1 MPSKDSKVRNR
12 NVGTRS
18 LSPVRKTGYRRRPE
32 KKENEGGA
40 SVVVRE
46 RENRLHGEGWQG
58 TDNFSM
64 AEKQSMDLDFRADAA
79 WLLSVQRK
87 VYQWSKAN
95 PKEPYRELWNW
106 VTDLR
111 NLKVAWHRV
120 SGNKGKRTPGIDGK
134 TVGSIAR
141 TMGIGTFL
149 VNLQKELKEGIYL
162 PSPCRRKMIPKP
174 GKPGKFRPLG
184 IPTVKDRIVQS
195 AIKQVLEPL
204 LEARFEHISYGF
216 RPGRGCHG
224 ALEHIRMTMR
234 PIKTNKE
241 NGMRDQMPY
250 QWVIEGDI
258 QGCFDNIDHH
268 LLMQRVRKHSADR
281 KVNQLLVKFL
291 KAGILSEEQF
301 LRTDA
306 GTPQGGICSP
316 LLANI
321 ALEVIEERYERWV
334 NQKTKA
340 QERRKCDGVKAAMRS
355 RSIDRQA
362 GRTVFFP
369 IRYADDFV
377 TLVSGTKEDAQMER
391 DALEAMLKE
400 KMGLTLSP
408 EKTKITSLTEGFQF
422 LGHRVRM
429 RWDGRYGWTPRI
441 EIPKEKVLDLKYKVK
456 QLTNRSTVTW
466 SLDKLLQKLN
476 PILRGWGNF
485 YHYCTGSKNILSN
498 IDWYTRDRI
507 WRWLRKKYPKA
518 SAQMILR
525 FRRSSR
531 KRPEWK
537 VWSSKRTEQ
546 YQMGWL
552 KVMRYRRGWMKP
564 ADFTMIPGEPDA

>member
-1 MPSKDSKVRNR
+1 MPSKDSKVINR
-12 NVGTRS
+12 NVGTWIP
-18 LSPVRKTGYRRRPE
+18 SPDTNTGYRQRPG
-32 KKENEGGA
+32 KKENKDGV
-40 SVVVRE
+40 SVVVRG
-46 RENRLHGEGWQG
+46 RESRSHGEGWQG
-58 TDNFSM
+58 IDNFSM
-64 AEKQSMDLDFRADAA
+64 TEKQSMDLDYEADTA
-79 WLLSVQRK
+79 WVLSVQRK

-95 PKEPYRELWNW
+95 PREPYRELWNW

-111 NLKVAWHRV
+111 NLRVAWRRV
-120 SGNKGKRTPGIDGK
+120 SSNKGKRTPGIDGK
-134 TVGSIAR
+134 TVGSIER
-141 TMGIGTFL
+141 SIGIKTFL
-149 VNLQKELKEGIYL
+149 VDLQRKLKGGMYQ
-162 PSPCRRKMIPKP
+162 PSPCRRKLIPKP

-184 IPTVKDRIVQS
+184 IPTVQDRVVQS

-224 ALEHIRMTMR
+224 ALEHIRMSIR
-234 PIKTNKE
+234 PRKKNKGD
-241 NGMRDQMPY
+241 GMRDQMPY

-268 LLMQRVRKHSADR
+268 LLMERVRRHSADQKLNR
-281 KVNQLLVKFL
+281 LLVTFL

-334 NQKTKA
+334 NHKTKA
-340 QERRKCDGVKAAMRS
+340 QERRKCDGVTAAMWS
-355 RSIDRQA
+355 RSVDRQA

-377 TLVSGTKEDAQMER
+377 TLVNGTREDAQRER
-391 DALEAMLKE
+391 EVLETILKK
-400 KMGLTLSP
+400 KMGLTLSA

-429 RWDGRYGWTPRI
+429 RWDRRYGWTPRI
-441 EIPKEKVLDLKYKVK
+441 EIPKEKVSDLKYKVK
-456 QLTNRSTVTW
+456 QLTNRSTITW
-466 SLDKLLQKLN
+466 SLDELLQKLN
-476 PILRGWGNF
+476 PLLRGWSNF
-485 YHYCTGSKNILSN
+485 YHYCTGSKKILSN
-498 IDWYTRDRI
+498 LDWYTRDRI

-518 SAQMILR
+518 TAQMILT
-525 FRRSSR
+525 FRKPSK
-531 KRPEWK
+531 KRPDWK
-537 VWSSKRTEQ
+537 VWATNRTEQ

-552 KVMRYRRGWMKP
+552 KVMRYQRGWMKP